1 LLIAHWL
8 VIHLLLSYSYWT
20 IIPISLYR
28 WLQDYT
34 LVILTF
40 SILGA
45 VNVNKSTH
53 FHFIPDYRAVSQI
66 TTALVCTYT
75 VLTCSWVQI
84 AWNSVGVDVTSLG
97 AKPETLATGLL

>member
-1 LLIAHWL
+1 MPLIAIPHWL

-20 IIPISLYR
+20 IIPISLYK

-45 VNVNKSTH
+45 VNVHKSTH
-53 FHFIPDYRAVSQI
+53 FHFIPDYRAVSQQ
-66 TTALVCTYT
+66 LLSDNHC
-75 VLTCSWVQI
+75 
-84 AWNSVGVDVTSLG
+84 TSLYLYS
-97 AKPETLATGLL
+97 AHL